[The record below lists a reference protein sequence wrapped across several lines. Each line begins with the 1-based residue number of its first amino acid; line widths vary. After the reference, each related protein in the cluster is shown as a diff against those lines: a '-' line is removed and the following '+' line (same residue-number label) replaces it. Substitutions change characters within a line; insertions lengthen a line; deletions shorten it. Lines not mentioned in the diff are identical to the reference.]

1 MKKIFEVEIKEIS
14 TRYVQVEANDE
25 DEARQ
30 LVTTNWHKDET
41 YYIEYDESFDCNV
54 ETIKQ
59 INKQ

>member
-14 TRYVQVEANDE
+14 VRYVQVEANDE

-30 LVTTNWHKDET
+30 LVTTNWHDNPK
-41 YYIEYDESFDCNV
+41 IKGYDKYFDCEI

-59 INKQ
+59 I